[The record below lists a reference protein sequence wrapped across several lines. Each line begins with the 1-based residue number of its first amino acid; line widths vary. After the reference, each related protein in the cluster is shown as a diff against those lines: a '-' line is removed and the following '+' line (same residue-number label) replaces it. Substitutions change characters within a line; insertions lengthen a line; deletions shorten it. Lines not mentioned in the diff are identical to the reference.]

1 MLFGGLKVSLGKSMG
16 KWDIRLMVGFKLVNE
31 QAFGTIDTWRRLRH
45 ANIVGVREA
54 FTTKA
59 FNDNC
64 KPSSRI
70 GLEWR
75 CLSGSACGGV

>member
-1 MLFGGLKVSLGKSMG
+1 MTCIMYEA
-16 KWDIRLMVGFKLVNE
+16 LMAGFKLVNE

-64 KPSSRI
+64 ELVYIPV
-70 GLEWR
+70 
-75 CLSGSACGGV
+75 SADDSFDRGI